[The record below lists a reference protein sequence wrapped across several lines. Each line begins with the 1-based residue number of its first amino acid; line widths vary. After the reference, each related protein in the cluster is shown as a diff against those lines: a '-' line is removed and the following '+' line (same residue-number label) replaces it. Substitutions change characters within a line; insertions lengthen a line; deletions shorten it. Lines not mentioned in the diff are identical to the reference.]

1 MKTCHIG
8 FSWYPGIGSVAP
20 YEHTR
25 NLAKLGVD
33 VQVVAAGKRSEEKEM
48 NGVHVFLVES
58 PSVRNLS
65 LYPLL
70 FIYRACRFLKKVPDH
85 EFDII
90 HVYHFP
96 GAFVFP
102 VFLRKKGEKWIF
114 FTTSGPVKGGIISKL
129 GWAAQTYESRLFDHL
144 ILRDPSH
151 IPQFSYRDPCKI
163 TIVPIGADLHL
174 FRPGNSTARKGLG
187 IDEDTFLFVYA
198 GNLSRIRRI
207 EILIDALKLLETKK
221 AGLLLVGD
229 GGTERLKLYARSAGI
244 EDQVVC
250 TGRVPYENVAEYM
263 RCGDVFLSYVPLT
276 PEFDAQPPLKT
287 VEALA
292 CGLPVIASN
301 TQGNRRFVT
310 HKENGYLVQD
320 DAVSVSRAMAH
331 LMGDESLRKK
341 LAQAA
346 RPSVSDY
353 GWEGI
358 VKNSLLPAYVKILAE
373 G

>member
-8 FSWYPGIGSVAP
+8 FSWYPGIGSVSL
-20 YEHTR
+20 YEHSQ

-33 VQVVAAGKRSEEKEM
+33 VQVVAAGRKRQEKEM
-48 NGVHVFLVES
+48 NGVRVLLAES
-58 PSVRNLS
+58 PSVTNLS

-70 FIYRACRFLKKVPDH
+70 FIYKAGQFLRRVPDC

-96 GAFVFP
+96 GAFALP
-102 VFLRKKGEKWIF
+102 LFLRKKGRKWIF

-129 GWAAQTYESRLFDHL
+129 GWAVQTHESRLFDHL

-151 IPQFSYRDPCKI
+151 IPQFSYRDPHEI
-163 TIVPIGADLHL
+163 TIVPIGADLDL
-174 FRPGNSTARKGLG
+174 FRPGNSTGRKDLG

-198 GNLSRIRRI
+198 GNLGRVRKI
-207 EILIDALKLLETKK
+207 ETLIDALKLLGTEK
-221 AGLLLVGD
+221 ATLLLVGD
-229 GGTERLKLYARSAGI
+229 GGTERLRLYAKAAGM

-250 TGRVPYENVAEYM
+250 TGSVPYEKVAGYM

-292 CGLPVIASN
+292 CGLPVIASD
-301 TQGNRRFVT
+301 TRGNRRFVT

-320 DAVSVSRAMAH
+320 DAVSVYRAMAH
-331 LMGDESLRKK
+331 LMEDESLRKK
-341 LAQAA
+341 LAHAA
-346 RPSVSDY
+346 RPSVSHC
-353 GWEGI
+353 GWGDI
-358 VKNSLLPAYVKILAE
+358 VKNSLLPAYRKILAE